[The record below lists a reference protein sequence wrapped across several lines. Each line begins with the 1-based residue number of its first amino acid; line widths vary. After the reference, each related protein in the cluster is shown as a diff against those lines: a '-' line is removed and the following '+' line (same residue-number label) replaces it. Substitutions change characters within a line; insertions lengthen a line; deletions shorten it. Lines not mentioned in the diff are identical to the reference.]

1 MGSSSSSISQQV
13 MNKTLNSTLSTSVT
27 EHVQETSVE
36 TLVESAKSCSSKVA
50 QSNSCNLSGMAV
62 GGNFTF
68 GGKQSNEAKVNFS
81 CINSDTAAT
90 AMESAATAGVLGE
103 LGALNGTEGAAQLNA
118 MAAAAS
124 KTGSMAF
131 GGSSD
136 SNVSSNITNSVTN
149 QTESIVKNLFQ
160 SHISQHL
167 NSKTVDECIGKT
179 TQKNEMNLSG
189 VKVGGDAKVECNQ
202 SNSLESV
209 QECKQLTEAVQK
221 SLTKTAQ
228 ELGFKVSAENK
239 TASKSAMKSEAKSE
253 SVATGPIQDIGN
265 AISGILDGVL
275 GLASL
280 GVAGPFIVI
289 CCCVCCCILLSCAG
303 SMMMKSSGGGGSSG
317 SSGFSGSSAFGKM
330 KGLSSGLGRAKGFMG
345 KGGGDSETNSSDM
358 IDYFGGMSIDIISDI
373 ISDSS
378 PLFE

>member
-1 MGSSSSSISQQV
+1 
-13 MNKTLNSTLSTSVT
+13 MNNTLNSTLSTSVT

-36 TLVESAKSCSSKVA
+36 SLVESAKSCSSMVA

-62 GGNFTF
+62 GGDFTF

-81 CINSDTAAT
+81 CVNSDTAAT
-90 AMESAATAGVLGE
+90 SMEDAATSGVAGE
-103 LGALNGTEGAAQLNA
+103 LSSLNGTEAGAKLNA

-124 KTGSMAF
+124 KTGSGGF
-131 GGSSD
+131 GGDAD
-136 SNVSSNITNSVTN
+136 SNVSSTASNNVTN
-149 QTESIVKNLFQ
+149 QTESIVKNIFK

-167 NSKTVDECIGKT
+167 SSKTVDECIGKT

-189 VKVGGDAKVECNQ
+189 VKVGGNAKIECNQ

-221 SLTKTAQ
+221 SFTKTAQ
-228 ELGFKVSAENK
+228 ELGFKVASVSK
-239 TASKSAMKSEAKSE
+239 TTSKTEMKSEAKSE
-253 SVATGPIQDIGN
+253 SIATGPIQDLGN
-265 AISGILDGVL
+265 AVSGILGGVL

-289 CCCVCCCILLSCAG
+289 CCCVCCCVLLSCAS
-303 SMMMKSSGGGGSSG
+303 SMMMKSSGGSGGSGSSG
-317 SSGFSGSSAFGKM
+317 SSGSSASSASSAFGKM
-330 KGLSSGLGRAKGFMG
+330 KGLSSGFGKIKGFMG